1 MQAGS
6 IIYNS
11 ATKQYGFIVCTNA
24 NDIIIQW
31 FNSGSSN
38 YSKRYCQN
46 HIACI
51 VSTYKKNVD

>member
-1 MQAGS
+1 VQAGS
-6 IIYNS
+6 IVYNS
-11 ATKQYGFIVCTNA
+11 ATKQYGFIVRTNA
-24 NDIIIQW
+24 TDIIIQW

-38 YSKRYCQN
+38 YSKRYYQN